1 MNDSSAS
8 NNLFPDDSN
17 RNENQ
22 DQPSQTTRGLTDLWE
37 NLVRHG
43 LGEAVL
49 RIGTGLASLA
59 LVLLVVWVMSSFYLK
74 GKVTINDSA
83 SVAIAASL
91 PTATPTIAPPQLAPL
106 DTSAT
111 VRGITRLAQLRTLL
125 PTRPRF
131 EITTYVVQQGDT
143 IFGIAEKF
151 NLNPATILWGNQETL
166 GDNPHFL
173 SPGQELNILPMD
185 GVLYRW
191 HKGDGLNKV
200 AEVFDVDPQTIVDW
214 PGNNL
219 DPETIGDY
227 ALPNIPEGT
236 LIFAPGGTREFVTWS
251 APFITRDNP
260 AQARISGPGYCGTV
274 YTGAVGNGTF
284 IWPSTETW
292 LSGYDWSPETNHW
305 GIDVAG
311 RLGYPIY
318 AVDNGVVVY
327 SGWNDWGYGNVVV
340 IDHGNGFQSLYAHLN
355 TINTICGQSVYQGD
369 IIGGMGSTGRST
381 GPHLHFELRSGSS
394 FVNPW
399 NYLMH

>member
-185 GVLYRW
+185 GV
-191 HKGDGLNKV
+191 
-200 AEVFDVDPQTIVDW
+200 
-214 PGNNL
+214 
-219 DPETIGDY
+219 
-227 ALPNIPEGT
+227 
-236 LIFAPGGTREFVTWS
+236 
-251 APFITRDNP
+251 
-260 AQARISGPGYCGTV
+260 
-274 YTGAVGNGTF
+274 
-284 IWPSTETW
+284 
-292 LSGYDWSPETNHW
+292 
-305 GIDVAG
+305 
-311 RLGYPIY
+311 
-318 AVDNGVVVY
+318 
-327 SGWNDWGYGNVVV
+327 
-340 IDHGNGFQSLYAHLN
+340 
-355 TINTICGQSVYQGD
+355 
-369 IIGGMGSTGRST
+369 
-381 GPHLHFELRSGSS
+381 
-394 FVNPW
+394 
-399 NYLMH
+399 